1 MRDALQWVHEKRKA
15 RASALAAEAEVDRLE
30 LDLMESD
37 EDDTV
42 ELPVDRY
49 QYRIATTFPR
59 TGEDDTEKRAGQYY
73 QWQREKY

>member
-1 MRDALQWVHEKRKA
+1 MVPWFQWLSEKRQA
-15 RASALAAEAEVDRLE
+15 RISALAAEADLDRLE

-37 EDDTV
+37 EDDAV
-42 ELPVDRY
+42 ELPADRY

-59 TGEDDTEKRAGQYY
+59 TGDDDEEKRGGLYY